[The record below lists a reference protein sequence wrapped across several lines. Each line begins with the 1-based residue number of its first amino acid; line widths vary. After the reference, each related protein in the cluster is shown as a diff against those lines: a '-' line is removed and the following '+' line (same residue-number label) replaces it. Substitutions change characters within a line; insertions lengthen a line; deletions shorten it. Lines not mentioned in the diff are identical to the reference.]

1 VNLIRTPFGFRS
13 TATDVLAGVDL
24 AGRRIVVTGA
34 SSGIGAE
41 TARTLANAGAEVTLA
56 VRNVADGE
64 RFAVEVV
71 KQCSH
76 AVLRVARLDL
86 TDMDSIAAFVESW
99 VGPLHGITA
108 NALMPG
114 AILTQLQR
122 HTGGKGS
129 GRTPAEWFTGTNPA
143 SFSALPSKVAVAR
156 QAHTGR

>member
-13 TATDVLAGVDL
+13 TATDVLAGV
-24 AGRRIVVTGA
+24 
-34 SSGIGAE
+34 
-41 TARTLANAGAEVTLA
+41 EVTLA

-64 RFAVEVV
+64 RVAVEMV

-76 AVLRVARLDL
+76 AALRVARLDL
-86 TDMDSIAAFVESW
+86 TDMDSIAAFVEAW

-156 QAHTGR
+156 QPSRRFRASMRQSAKSAVESFQE

>member
-13 TATDVLAGVDL
+13 TATDVLAG
-24 AGRRIVVTGA
+24 
-34 SSGIGAE
+34 
-41 TARTLANAGAEVTLA
+41 AEVTLA
-56 VRNVADGE
+56 VRNVADGGRVAAE
-64 RFAVEVV
+64 MA
-71 KQCSH
+71 KQSSH

-99 VGPLHGITA
+99 IGPLHGITA

-156 QAHTGR
+156 QPSRRFRASMRQSAKSAVESFQE